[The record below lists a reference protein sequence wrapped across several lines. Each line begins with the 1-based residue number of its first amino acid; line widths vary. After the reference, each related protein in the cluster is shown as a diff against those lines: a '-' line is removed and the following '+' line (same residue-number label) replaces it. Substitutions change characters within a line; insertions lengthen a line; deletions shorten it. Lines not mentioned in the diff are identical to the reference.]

1 MQLADSIL
9 SYINYIM
16 YERKYS
22 DYTVSNYKDDLT
34 QYQAFVENYT
44 GADFDPLHPTV
55 DLARGWMADMAQRGM
70 KVTTIKRRLCAL
82 KSYYRYLRREKQ
94 VESNPLSLLPSPKV
108 PKPLPVW
115 VTESQMNALIDDTE
129 FGEDFQGKRDKLLID
144 LIYSTGMRRSEAA
157 DLKTIDVDLGNKTI
171 RVVGKG
177 NKMRIVPFGE
187 ELDTLLK
194 GLMEEKLHMFGY
206 DTEYLITD
214 DDGERLRPD
223 KVASIAHKYLSSIP
237 TLARQTTHV
246 LRHSF
251 ATNMLANGADLMAVK
266 ELLGH
271 ASLQSTEVYTHLTPQ
286 EILANYRQAHPRSKK
301 EGKTDF

>member
-171 RVVGKG
+171 RVEGKG

-214 DDGERLRPD
+214 DDGERLSPD

-301 EGKTDF
+301 EEKTDF

>member
-1 MQLADSIL
+1 MQLDESIN

-22 DYTVSNYKDDLT
+22 NYTVMNYKEDLS
-34 QYQAFVENYT
+34 QYKSFVEELT
-44 GADFDPLHPTV
+44 GGFDPLHPDL
-55 DLARGWMADMAQRGM
+55 DLARAWMADMAKRGM

-94 VESNPLSLLPSPKV
+94 VDSNPLSLLPSPKV

-115 VTESQMNALIDDTE
+115 VTESQMNTLIDDTE
-129 FGEDFQGKRDKLLID
+129 FGDDFLGKRDRLLID

-157 DLKTIDVDLGNKTI
+157 DLKTLDVDLGNKTI

-187 ELDTLLK
+187 ELEVLLR

-214 DDGERLRPD
+214 EDGEKLRPE

-301 EGKTDF
+301 EEKSGN